1 MLNVVFNVYAPY
13 KDSAG
18 TGCERK
24 KRVVMIVASDC
35 TTNINLCLTEK
46 LLQGKHVYTYI
57 PSTTLTCDLLHS
69 QTRYL
74 GPVECLSEISRT
86 F

>member
-1 MLNVVFNVYAPY
+1 MLYVVFNVYAPY

-18 TGCERK
+18 TGCERE
-24 KRVVMIVASDC
+24 KRVMTVASDC
-35 TTNINLCLTEK
+35 NTNINLCLTK
-46 LLQGKHVYTYI
+46 KRVQGKHVYTYI

-69 QTRYL
+69 HSRKH
-74 GPVECLSEISRT
+74 GPVECLTEISQK